1 MEERYCH
8 IEDLLNT
15 PYWVVD
21 LLPEQV
27 PAGSPGQYF
36 EIERYYLEK
45 KRLRKLHRRFLDIL
59 LKLNCF
65 FDIEVCGFAGVSEG
79 CWEEHPAPGD
89 LARLIKNLCA
99 PPESED
105 RIGTVN
111 ILFRSE
117 DALVVLNNDDL
128 CMTVYHPTEK
138 LLQMLKEISAAA
150 GLFVWQPIQ

>member
-65 FDIEVCGFAGVSEG
+65 FDIEVCGFAG
-79 CWEEHPAPGD
+79 
-89 LARLIKNLCA
+89 
-99 PPESED
+99 ES
-105 RIGTVN
+105 
-111 ILFRSE
+111 
-117 DALVVLNNDDL
+117 
-128 CMTVYHPTEK
+128 
-138 LLQMLKEISAAA
+138 
-150 GLFVWQPIQ
+150 